1 MLAPS
6 TRPWQHRTMDT
17 DTRPYIEPD
26 QPEPPVPLL
35 GGDVTEG
42 LVRVGNTVR
51 RPAGDASPRVRR
63 LLDFLQSAGF
73 QGAPRFLGVDDDGRD
88 VLSFIPG
95 DTAGRPWPGWV
106 GDESSAVTVA
116 RLVRAYDDAV
126 RPLGVPEWAR
136 AGSAADPDG
145 CPPSIAGSATFLAHM
160 DITPENVVFQDGTAA
175 ALIDFDLLRPATR
188 AEEIAN
194 LLLWWGAWM
203 PVPDRDP
210 VMRKVD
216 AASRATALV
225 DAYGL
230 SPADRAK
237 VVDVARNG
245 AARSWH
251 LMRRNALTKGGGW
264 KRMWD
269 EGIGDKILRRHAWL
283 ADNAAALH
291 AAIT

>member
-1 MLAPS
+1 MA
-6 TRPWQHRTMDT
+6 TE
-17 DTRPYIEPD
+17 TRPYVEPD

-35 GGDVTEG
+35 GGEVTEG
-42 LVRVGNTVR
+42 LIRVGGTVR
-51 RPAGDASPRVRR
+51 RPASDVSPRVRR

-73 QGAPRFLGVDDDGRD
+73 QGAPRFLGIDENGRD
-88 VLSFIPG
+88 ALSFVPG
-95 DTAGRPWPGWV
+95 DTASRPWPRWV
-106 GDESSAVTVA
+106 ADESSAISVA

-126 RPLGVPEWAR
+126 QPLGVPDWAR
-136 AGSAADPDG
+136 TGSLADPDG
-145 CPPSIAGSATFLAHM
+145 CPSPIAGPATFLAHM
-160 DITPENVVFQDGTAA
+160 DITPENVVFREGAA
-175 ALIDFDLLRPATR
+175 VALIDFDLVRPATR
-188 AEEIAN
+188 AEEVAN

-203 PVPDRDP
+203 PVTDRDP

-216 AASRATALV
+216 AASRGAALV
-225 DAYGL
+225 DGYGL
-230 SPADRAK
+230 APADRAK

-245 AARSWH
+245 ADRSWH

-269 EGIGDKILRRHAWL
+269 EGVGEKILRRQAWL